1 MRNRRGFT
9 LTELLI
15 TLGAGTTLMM
25 LSVGLIHRSMRWTS
39 AARVQA
45 ADHRTLG
52 QLSSQFRADVHRA
65 ESAVVE
71 APDRLR
77 ILIRGEGEIRYIA
90 SAEGCQRLVLREAD
104 VAGEPNAEPDA
115 ESDGADVANG
125 PETTD
130 ETDAA
135 AAAVDLD
142 RAKWSK
148 RDDYRLGPTGAIRFA
163 TLDAP
168 NRVVLEGYRGEPFA
182 IHPAAPQAVPDP
194 IENSE
199 WDVDRPW
206 PAVRLPTVRLEA
218 VVGRLTEEL
227 NAQPEGDAS

>member
-45 ADHRTLG
+45 TDHRTLG

-104 VAGEPNAEPDA
+104 DAGEPDA
-115 ESDGADVANG
+115 EPDGADVVNV

-130 ETDAA
+130 EADGPTATD
-135 AAAVDLD
+135 DLD
-142 RAKWSK
+142 GVKWSK
-148 RDDYRLGPTGAIRFA
+148 RDDYRLGPTGSIRFT

-182 IHPAAPQAVPDP
+182 RHPAAPQAMPDP

-206 PAVRLPTVRLEA
+206 PAVRLPTLRLEA
-218 VVGRLTEEL
+218 VVGRLIEEP
-227 NAQPEGDAS
+227 NAQPEEDAS